1 MKKHLLALLISILSF
16 PLFSQKIIENPKFSA
31 TTAPYVKITRIELQ
45 DTTTVLDFDVEYFPG
60 WWIQVSST
68 ETYIQNSEG
77 GDKHYVTRAKGIELD
92 KRVNTPENGKNIY
105 TLYFPSLDKSVET
118 IDFLEESWKIYDI
131 ELVPQPE
138 KAAFIPEEIQGNWLR
153 TDGSNEWVLGIY
165 DDMIIYDSEIWKKI
179 LLKNKGRKIS
189 ISMENEG
196 RIENLEIKQKRE
208 KLLISINGAEAQSL
222 SKEKTYVDNYSIPND
237 KGFSKPIFLEDTAV
251 YMGYIEGYH
260 PKMGKTGIVH
270 VNHILDTEQ
279 KTYLVNINPD
289 GTFYSEI
296 PMIQPQDVYVKLHE
310 RGTQSLFLE
319 PGNTLFQY
327 INLNEFNKPV
337 KSWSDRD
344 RKTLYMGESARLNS
358 DLQAMDTIS
367 HFNYRELRRK
377 ILDMSAEEYKKYI
390 MDIYQKESE
399 SLDEFLKNNTI
410 CKKAEEVKKN
420 VIRFNA
426 YERIL
431 SYDMHK
437 ESAYRKKHKIPGQQR
452 EIDLEIEER
461 TPEYFGFIHN
471 ADLNDPISLLGG
483 SRYYFLVNRLKFIDE
498 VRPAN
503 NFFFK
508 ALRDSIERN
517 NIKISEVQSNII
529 NALAENEDF
538 RNFRTIVQ
546 TDSAAYYQF
555 MKEHTDLTK
564 SINFKGRE
572 LEQMRN
578 MEKYFGLKPGLT
590 TNIMRIQTTTRK
602 MKSTLEPLTDEELA
616 DIKASIENP
625 FLIHYLDAY
634 NANLIKENQ
643 EKLAAFESNTSFVIN
658 ETPEAE
664 GEELFEKIMEK
675 YKGKLVF
682 VDFWAT
688 WCGPCRRGMEKINPL
703 KEELKDE
710 DIAFVYITNPSS
722 PVDTWK
728 KMIPGISGEHYRL
741 TQDEWNILATKFKI
755 GGIPHYTLVDKTGKV
770 VREKLYFASS
780 NVELKKLFDEYL
792 MKD

>member
-1 MKKHLLALLISILSF
+1 MKKHLLALLISTLSF
-16 PLFSQKIIENPKFSA
+16 PVFSQKIIENPKFSA

-45 DTTTVLDFDVEYFPG
+45 DTTTVLDFEVEYFPG
-60 WWIQVSST
+60 WWIQVSSS

-77 GDKHYVTRAKGIELD
+77 GDKHYVTRAEGIELD

-105 TLYFPSLDKSVET
+105 TLYFPPPGKSVET
-118 IDFLEESWKIYDI
+118 IDFLEESWKIFDI
-131 ELVPQPE
+131 EIIPQPE
-138 KAAFIPEEIQGNWLR
+138 KTAFIPEEIQGNWLR
-153 TDGSNEWVLGIY
+153 TDGSNKWMYGIY
-165 DDMIIYDSEIWKKI
+165 DDMIIHESKVWKKI
-179 LLKNKGRKIS
+179 LLKKKGRKYS
-189 ISMENEG
+189 VSMENDG
-196 RIENLEIKQKRE
+196 QIENLEIKLKRD
-208 KLLISINGAEAQSL
+208 KLLISKNGGKAESF
-222 SKEKTYVDNYSIPND
+222 SREKTRVANYSIPND
-237 KGFSKPIFLEDTAV
+237 KGFSKPIFHEDTAV
-251 YMGYIEGYH
+251 YMGYIDGYH

-270 VNHILDTEQ
+270 VNHILDAEQ

-310 RGTQSLFLE
+310 RGNQSLFLE
-319 PGNTLFQY
+319 PGKTLFQY
-327 INLNEFNKPV
+327 IDLNEFNKPV
-337 KSWSDRD
+337 KNWSDREG
-344 RKTLYMGESARLNS
+344 KTLFMGESARLNS

-367 HFNYRELRRK
+367 YFNYREVRRK
-377 ILDMSAEEYKKYI
+377 ILDLSAEEYKKYI
-390 MDIYQKESE
+390 LDIYQKENE
-399 SLDEFLKNNTI
+399 SLDKFLKNNTI
-410 CKKAEEVKKN
+410 CKKAEEIKKH
-420 VIRFNA
+420 VIQFNA

-437 ESAYRKKHKIPGQQR
+437 ESAYRKKHKIPRQQR
-452 EIDLEIEER
+452 DIDLEFEER

-471 ADLNDPISLLGG
+471 ADLNDPLYLLGG
-483 SRYYFLVNRLKFIDE
+483 SRYYILVNRLKFLDE

-508 ALRDSIERN
+508 ALADSISRN
-517 NIKISEVQSNII
+517 NIKVSEAQSKII
-529 NALAENEDF
+529 NTLAENEDF
-538 RNFRTIVQ
+538 PNFRKIVQ

-555 MKEHTDLTK
+555 MKEHKYLTN

-590 TNIMRIQTTTRK
+590 TNIMRIQSTTRK
-602 MKSTLEPLTDEELA
+602 MKSTLEPLTDEELT
-616 DIKASIENP
+616 DLKTSIENP
-625 FLIHYLDAY
+625 FLINYLEKF
-634 NANLIKENQ
+634 NTNLIKENQ
-643 EKLAAFESNTSFVIN
+643 EKLAAFENNTSFVIN

-664 GEELFEKIMEK
+664 KDELFEKIMEK

-688 WCGPCRRGMEKINPL
+688 WCGPCRSGMEKIKPL

-722 PVDTWK
+722 PVDTWN

-741 TQDEWNILATKFKI
+741 TQDEWNILAAKFKI
-755 GGIPHYTLVDKTGKV
+755 GGIPHYTMVDKNGKV
-770 VREKLYFASS
+770 IREKVYFASS

-792 MKD
+792 E